1 MIKLRPHH
9 LLCTQGYSG
18 KGYSK
23 EFVEN
28 MTEIV
33 KSIKNE
39 KVQVQ
44 LIFSED
50 DICSKCPNL
59 SENNICK
66 SDTVNII
73 DNKVI
78 KYFELEEK
86 IYEYESLIRYI
97 KSHITKEIMD
107 DICRNCEWYSI
118 SKCKKRMLV
127 EI

>member
-33 KSIKNE
+33 ELIKKENA
-39 KVQVQ
+39 QVQ

-50 DICSKCPNL
+50 DICSKCANL
-59 SENNICK
+59 AENNICK

-73 DNKVI
+73 DKKVI
-78 KYFELEEK
+78 KYFKLEEK
-86 IYEYESLIRYI
+86 VYEYDSLLKYI

-107 DICRNCEWYSI
+107 DICDNCEWYSI
-118 SKCKKRMLV
+118 SKCKKRILV

>member
-18 KGYSK
+18 KGYSR

-50 DICSKCPNL
+50 DICSSALIYLK
-59 SENNICK
+59 
-66 SDTVNII
+66 II
-73 DNKVI
+73 YANQILLILLII
-78 KYFELEEK
+78 K
-86 IYEYESLIRYI
+86 
-97 KSHITKEIMD
+97 
-107 DICRNCEWYSI
+107 
-118 SKCKKRMLV
+118 
-127 EI
+127 

>member
-18 KGYSK
+18 KGYSR

-66 SDTVNII
+66 SETVNII

-107 DICRNCEWYSI
+107 DICGNCEWYSI

>member
-18 KGYSK
+18 KGYSR

-50 DICSKCPNL
+50 DICSK
-59 SENNICK
+59 
-66 SDTVNII
+66 
-73 DNKVI
+73 
-78 KYFELEEK
+78 
-86 IYEYESLIRYI
+86 
-97 KSHITKEIMD
+97 
-107 DICRNCEWYSI
+107 
-118 SKCKKRMLV
+118 
-127 EI
+127 

>member
-18 KGYSK
+18 KGYSR

-50 DICSKCPNL
+50 DICSKYPNL

-86 IYEYESLIRYI
+86 IYEY
-97 KSHITKEIMD
+97 
-107 DICRNCEWYSI
+107 
-118 SKCKKRMLV
+118 
-127 EI
+127 

>member
-18 KGYSK
+18 KGYSR

-107 DICRNCEWYSI
+107 DICGKCEWYRI

>member
-18 KGYSK
+18 KGYSR

-107 DICRNCEWYSI
+107 DICGNCEW
-118 SKCKKRMLV
+118 
-127 EI
+127 

>member
-9 LLCTQGYSG
+9 LLCIQGYSG

-33 KSIKNE
+33 ELIKKENA
-39 KVQVQ
+39 QVQ
-44 LIFSED
+44 LIFLED

-59 SENNICK
+59 AENKICK

-73 DNKVI
+73 DKKVI
-78 KYFELEEK
+78 KYFKLEEK
-86 IYEYESLIRYI
+86 IYKYDSLLKYI

-107 DICRNCEWYSI
+107 DICGNCEWYSI
-118 SKCKKRMLV
+118 SKCKKRILV

>member
-18 KGYSK
+18 KGYSR

-107 DICRNCEWYSI
+107 DICGICEWYCI

>member
-18 KGYSK
+18 KGYSR

-107 DICRNCEWYSI
+107 DICGNYEWYSI

>member
-18 KGYSK
+18 KGYSR

-118 SKCKKRMLV
+118 SECKKRMLV

>member
-18 KGYSK
+18 KGYSR

-86 IYEYESLIRYI
+86 IYEYAIKEMVGHSIKDITESVYTVRDL
-97 KSHITKEIMD
+97 EWL
-107 DICRNCEWYSI
+107 RNDLE
-118 SKCKKRMLV
+118 KLK
-127 EI
+127 

>member
-18 KGYSK
+18 KGYSRD
-23 EFVEN
+23 FVEN

-97 KSHITKEIMD
+97 KSHITKGIMD
-107 DICRNCEWYSI
+107 DICGNCEWYSI

>member
-33 KSIKNE
+33 ENLKKEN
-39 KVQVQ
+39 VQVQ
-44 LIFSED
+44 VIFSED
-50 DICSKCPNL
+50 DICNKCPNL
-59 SENNICK
+59 DKNNKCK
-66 SDTVNII
+66 SNNVTTI

-78 KYFELEEK
+78 KYFNLESK
-86 IYEYESLIRYI
+86 VYEYESVLRHI
-97 KSHITKEIMD
+97 KRCINTEIMD
-107 DICRNCEWYSI
+107 DICKTCEWYSI
-118 SKCKKRMLV
+118 SKCKERIIT

>member
-33 KSIKNE
+33 KLIKNE

-59 SENNICK
+59 FENNI
-66 SDTVNII
+66 S
-73 DNKVI
+73 KVKQI
-78 KYFELEEK
+78 G
-86 IYEYESLIRYI
+86 
-97 KSHITKEIMD
+97 
-107 DICRNCEWYSI
+107 CQ
-118 SKCKKRMLV
+118 
-127 EI
+127 

>member
-18 KGYSK
+18 KGYSR

-44 LIFSED
+44 LIFQKMIYVVSAL
-50 DICSKCPNL
+50 IYLK
-59 SENNICK
+59 
-66 SDTVNII
+66 II
-73 DNKVI
+73 YANQILLILLII
-78 KYFELEEK
+78 K
-86 IYEYESLIRYI
+86 
-97 KSHITKEIMD
+97 
-107 DICRNCEWYSI
+107 
-118 SKCKKRMLV
+118 
-127 EI
+127 

>member
-1 MIKLRPHH
+1 MTKLRPHH
-9 LLCTQGYSG
+9 LLCTQGYRG

-33 KSIKNE
+33 RTIKNE

-66 SDTVNII
+66 SNTVNMI

-86 IYEYESLIRYI
+86 VYEYESLIRYI
-97 KSHITKEIMD
+97 KSHITRKIMD
-107 DICRNCEWYSI
+107 DICGNCEWYSI
-118 SKCKKRMLV
+118 SKCKKIMLAK
-127 EI
+127 

>member
-33 KSIKNE
+33 KLIKNE

>member
-9 LLCTQGYSG
+9 LLCTQGYRG

-28 MTEIV
+28 MTKIV
-33 KSIKNE
+33 RSIKNE

-66 SDTVNII
+66 SNTVNMI

-86 IYEYESLIRYI
+86 VYEYESLIRYI
-97 KSHITKEIMD
+97 KSHITNEIMD
-107 DICRNCEWYSI
+107 DICGNCEWYSI
-118 SKCKKRMLV
+118 SKCKKIMLAK
-127 EI
+127 

>member
-18 KGYSK
+18 KGYSR

>member
-18 KGYSK
+18 KGYSR

-86 IYEYESLIRYI
+86 IYEYESLIRCI

>member
-1 MIKLRPHH
+1 
-9 LLCTQGYSG
+9 
-18 KGYSK
+18 
-23 EFVEN
+23 

-59 SENNICK
+59 SKNNICK

-73 DNKVI
+73 DNNFKLNI
-78 KYFELEEK
+78 PSIPSTSNGNTFNNDMSFEINLPNVTNYEQFIYTMQRDKRFEK
-86 IYEYESLIRYI
+86 IVQSMTTSRVIGKSSLNKFTI
-97 KSHITKEIMD
+97 K
-107 DICRNCEWYSI
+107 
-118 SKCKKRMLV
+118 
-127 EI
+127 

>member
-9 LLCTQGYSG
+9 LLCTQGYRG

-28 MTEIV
+28 MTKIV
-33 KSIKNE
+33 RSIKNE

-66 SDTVNII
+66 SNTVNMI

-86 IYEYESLIRYI
+86 VYEYESLIRYI
-97 KSHITKEIMD
+97 KSHITNEIMD
-107 DICRNCEWYSI
+107 DICGNCEWYSI
-118 SKCKKRMLV
+118 SKCKKAMLAK
-127 EI
+127 

>member
-18 KGYSK
+18 KGYSR

-97 KSHITKEIMD
+97 KSHIIKEIMD
-107 DICRNCEWYSI
+107 DICGNCEWYSI

>member
-1 MIKLRPHH
+1 MAMIKCPK
-9 LLCTQGYSG
+9 CD
-18 KGYSK
+18 K
-23 EFVEN
+23 EISDKAVKCVHCGQVLTEKPKLFCSECG
-28 MTEIV
+28 TEI
-33 KSIKNE
+33 KEN
-39 KVQVQ
+39 
-44 LIFSED
+44 D

-66 SDTVNII
+66 SETVNII

-107 DICRNCEWYSI
+107 DICGNCEWYSI